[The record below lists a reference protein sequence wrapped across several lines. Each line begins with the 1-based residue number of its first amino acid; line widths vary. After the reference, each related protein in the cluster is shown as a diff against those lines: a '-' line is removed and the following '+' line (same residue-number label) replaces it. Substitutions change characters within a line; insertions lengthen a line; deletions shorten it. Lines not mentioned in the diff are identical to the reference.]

1 MSLPDPFP
9 GDLAYLVAPRGGLA
23 GSWGWLATWCCSMD
37 RLWSCRLSTSFRSRS
52 PATSARGVV
61 KVDNNSCVTCTWLEE
76 NDGLQT
82 SELCGVNIQILEQVH
97 DGAELGEGRGEG
109 GGQVGELAG
118 GEDGGGVEREAPLD
132 GAQQE
137 QLGPALLQQHGLA
150 SQPRSRVTCHASH
163 VTWSLGARAE
173 KEARFLVHLT
183 DMKRSLAAVSY
194 TVSAAAADDE
204 PPSCPHTA
212 LPASSSPDS
221 GFGESEALL
230 VLALQSGH
238 GQCRVEA
245 GHLHSG
251 AGYLGPRARS
261 CHCS

>member
-1 MSLPDPFP
+1 MLITIS
-9 GDLAYLVAPRGGLA
+9 
-23 GSWGWLATWCCSMD
+23 
-37 RLWSCRLSTSFRSRS
+37 
-52 PATSARGVV
+52 
-61 KVDNNSCVTCTWLEE
+61 SCVTCTWLEE

-82 SELCGVNIQILEQVH
+82 SELCGVNIQLLEQVH